1 MAQNFRD
8 YDFRKYEYRTF
19 NRQSNARKYIE
30 YNKALKNPKKRQ
42 QRRSNSY
49 VGNSLERARQN
60 QQLSGNF
67 KELNRTST
75 KISNTCNDLL
85 KGIETLFKATLL
97 LAVGIYAV
105 RSYLDGKESIFNSFY
120 APSADDDY
128 GLSSGHMSEE
138 GKRKLKE
145 HEGLRLEAYDLE
157 GKGVYTIGYGHYGKV
172 DGKPIYKG
180 QTITKEK
187 AEELFEQD
195 VAAKEKLV
203 RDQLKANGI
212 TTPIS
217 QKQFDAMVNYAFMHR
232 LGPKFL
238 AKLKAKD
245 YLGAAEELDFDKGMK
260 NNARMQYLQQLFKH
274 DVTADNKLKDEVFN
288 PVVKETSA
296 GKIRRFSNN
305 TMVGGYKM
313 YNPSDKRNYILL
325 SDRAAAYLKETGGS
339 GIVTSGAE
347 GDHALGTLS
356 HSTGNK
362 IDVQGMKGAGT
373 TNAEYAALC
382 IKFLKNKKTAYV
394 NLESFSNADVNEVVN
409 YIKTHDS
416 EAYKRAYSP
425 TPYSPSS
432 KTWFNKGRL
441 LCSVYIAKNP
451 KHLDIGILPDAYSEH
466 EAKKAPE
473 LKEESKN
480 TKKVETNNQVT
491 EKPTQNST
499 QPKTENKST
508 SPTALNLNSTSK
520 APSNLKNT
528 NIAEP
533 VENIKQTKKSYR
545 KARK

>member
-1 MAQNFRD
+1 MAQDFRD
-8 YDFRKYEYRTF
+8 YDFRNYEYRTF

-30 YNKALKNPKKRQ
+30 SNKALKKPKKRQ

-49 VGNSLERARQN
+49 VGNSLEKARQN

-67 KELNRTST
+67 KDLNRTST
-75 KISNTCNDLL
+75 KISNTCKDIL
-85 KGIETLFKATLL
+85 KGIEKLFTATLL
-97 LAVGIYAV
+97 FVVGIYSI
-105 RSYLDGKESIFNSFY
+105 RSYLDGKESIFDSFS
-120 APSADDDY
+120 APSEGDDY

-145 HEGLRLEAYDLE
+145 HESLRLEAYDLE
-157 GKGVYTIGYGHYGKV
+157 GKGVYTIGYGHHGKV

-217 QKQFDAMVNYAFMHR
+217 QKQFDAMVNYAFMHK
-232 LGPKFL
+232 LGPRFL

-245 YLGAAEELDFDKGMK
+245 YLGAAEELDFDRGMK
-260 NNARMQYLQQLFKH
+260 NKNRMNYLKQLFKQ

-288 PVVKETSA
+288 PV
-296 GKIRRFSNN
+296 GKIRKFSNN
-305 TMVGGYKM
+305 TKVGGYKM
-313 YNPSDKRNYILL
+313 YNPSNKRNYILL
-325 SDRAAAYLKETGGS
+325 SDRATAYLKETGGS
-339 GIVTSGAE
+339 GLITSGAE
-347 GDHALGTLS
+347 GDDHASGKLS
-356 HSTGNK
+356 HGTGYK

-382 IKFLKNKKTAYV
+382 IKFLKNPKTAYV
-394 NLESFSNADVNEVVN
+394 NLESFSRADVNEVVN

-416 EAYKRAYSP
+416 VAYKRAYSS

-432 KTWFNKGRL
+432 NTWFNKGKL

-451 KHLDIGILPDAYSEH
+451 KHLDIGIRPDAYSKH
-466 EAKKAPE
+466 ETKNAPE

-480 TKKVETNNQVT
+480 TKKIETNNQVT
-491 EKPTQNST
+491 KKPPQNST
-499 QPKTENKST
+499 PPKTENKST

-520 APSNLKNT
+520 QSPSNLKNT

-533 VENIKQTKKSYR
+533 VENIKQTKQSYR